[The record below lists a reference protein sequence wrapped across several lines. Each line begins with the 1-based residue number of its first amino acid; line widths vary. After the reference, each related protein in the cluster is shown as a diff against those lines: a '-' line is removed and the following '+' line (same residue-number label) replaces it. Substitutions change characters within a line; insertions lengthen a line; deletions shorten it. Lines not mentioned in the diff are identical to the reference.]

1 MRLSLIATGLF
12 SVAISHIAL
21 SGCTSPHTH
30 FERRA
35 PVAAQQRAERVL
47 RQDATPRERVV
58 AAGIEQTTYTFIY
71 DASYQKLDYP
81 LGDVPQDRGACTD
94 VLIRAFRRGGGVD
107 LQQAV
112 HEDLR
117 DNPDAYPKKWG
128 AGRPDRNIDH
138 RRVPNLMV
146 YFTRRG
152 KSLSVTNNKA
162 DYLPGDVVTWEFD
175 NGLTHT
181 GLVTDERA
189 SPKGNYLIVH
199 NIGAGAQLQDV
210 LFAWKI
216 TGHYRYFN

>member
-1 MRLSLIATGLF
+1 VRHGHVIIALLCGVIVTL
-12 SVAISHIAL
+12 L
-21 SGCTSPHTH
+21 SGCAFSPPL
-30 FERRA
+30 FEQRA

-47 RQDATPRERVV
+47 HEDATPRERVV

-81 LGDVPQDRGACTD
+81 LGDVPPDRGACTD
-94 VLIRAFRRGGGVD
+94 VVIRAFRKAGVD

-117 DNPDAYPKKWG
+117 DNSAAYPKKCG
-128 AGRPDRNIDH
+128 AAKPDRNIDH

-146 YFTRRG
+146 YLTRRG
-152 KSLSVTNNKA
+152 KSLPVTTNKA

-189 SPKGNYLIVH
+189 APKGNYLIVH